1 MIKSWN
7 KSGAVEL
14 SVNMIVITVLSL
26 IVLGIGFYLVTSL
39 FSTATEYKG
48 TLDEQTEQNIL
59 TALKKPGELISLPI
73 TQYSIERG
81 ETDVIGVG
89 LLNNID
95 TTLSQTFY
103 ISVTCTEALA
113 EDETELCNANGG
125 SPCNTEATGYCTTW
139 PTLGDEQRT
148 INNRDAKVVS
158 IFFAVPDDAPSGTF
172 GYNLKICTGKTCGS
186 SGSTQYGP
194 TKKFYVTVPE

>member
-1 MIKSWN
+1 MKIYWN
-7 KSGAVEL
+7 KKAAVEL

-59 TALKKPGELISLPI
+59 TALKKPGELISIPI
-73 TQYSIERG
+73 TQYTIERG
-81 ETDVIGVG
+81 DKKIIGVG
-89 LLNNID
+89 LRNNID
-95 TTLSQTFY
+95 TAESETFY
-103 ISVTCTEALA
+103 ISMTCTEAIA
-113 EDETELCNANGG
+113 EDETELCNANAG
-125 SPCNTEATGYCTTW
+125 SSCDTETTGFCTTW
-139 PTLGDEQRT
+139 PMLGDEQL
-148 INNRDAKVVS
+148 IIENRDAEVVS
-158 IFFAVPDDAPSGTF
+158 IFYVIPDDAPSGTF
-172 GYNLKICTGKTCGS
+172 GYNLKICTGNTCGS

>member
-1 MIKSWN
+1 MKYWN
-7 KSGAVEL
+7 KKAAIEL
-14 SVNMIVITVLSL
+14 SVNMIVITILSL
-26 IVLGIGFYLVTSL
+26 VVLGIGFYLVTSL
-39 FSTATEYKG
+39 FSTATEYKR

-73 TQYSIERG
+73 TQYGIERG

-113 EDETELCNANGG
+113 EDETELCNVNGG
-125 SPCNTEATGYCTTW
+125 SLCNTEATGDCTKW
-139 PTLGDEQRT
+139 PMLGDKQLT
-148 INNRDAKVVS
+148 IENRDAEVVS

-172 GYNLKICTGKTCGS
+172 GYNLKICTGNACGS
-186 SGSTQYGP
+186 SESTQYGP

>member
-1 MIKSWN
+1 MRIISN
-7 KSGAVEL
+7 KKGAVEL

-26 IVLGIGFYLVTSL
+26 VVLGIGFYLVTSL
-39 FSTATEYKG
+39 FTTATEYKG

-89 LLNNID
+89 LLNNIA
-95 TTLSQTFY
+95 TTPSQTFY
-103 ISVTCTEALA
+103 ITITCTEALA
-113 EDETELCNANGG
+113 EDDTELCNANAG
-125 SPCNTEATGYCTTW
+125 SSCNTETTGYCTTW
-139 PTLGDEQRT
+139 PTLGDEKIT
-148 INNRDAKVVS
+148 LENRDADVVS

-172 GYNLKICTGKTCGS
+172 GYNLKICTVNTCGS

-194 TKKFYVTVPE
+194 TKKLYVTVPD